1 MDNYIEMG
9 DREMGGM
16 VDMESTDGEGEGRR
30 KRRER
35 ERD

>member
-9 DREMGGM
+9 RMI
-16 VDMESTDGEGEGRR
+16 DMESTDGEGEGRR

>member
-9 DREMGGM
+9 GM
-16 VDMESTDGEGEGRR
+16 IDMESTDGEGEGRR